1 MPNFDSLK
9 LNPYFLT
16 DKQVEWVKN
25 TVAGMTQEEK
35 IGQLFCF
42 IYYGGSEDEL
52 KNVTEKYK
60 AGGIMGRPM
69 PAQDV
74 LHMVAQLQQNSKIP
88 MLIAANFEAGGN
100 GLVAEGTNVGPCV
113 QVGATGDPGMAGKQG
128 YVCGREGAAVGAN
141 WSFAPVIDIL
151 KNYQNPIV
159 PTRAFGQD
167 ENLVADCGVAYTK
180 ACQEQGVA
188 VSIKH
193 FPGDGIDG
201 RDQHLVTSIN
211 SLSCEEWDDTF
222 GKAYKASIDA
232 GALTVMAGHIAMP
245 EYSRKLRPGIKDEDI
260 MPATL
265 APELMNDL
273 LRGQLGFNGMV
284 VTDASTMAG
293 MCIPMPREQ
302 LVPFTIAAGC
312 DMFLFTRNSDEDYG
326 YMKKG
331 VENGVISPERLD
343 EAVMRILGVKQA
355 LKLVEKKENGT
366 LIPALAD
373 AMKVVGC
380 AEHKEIEV
388 DCADRAVTLV
398 KNLDNVLPISPG
410 KHKRVLLYPI
420 TVGPGALSQP
430 VDVGGIMKEA
440 LEKEGFEVDIF
451 KPMGKGLEGFTVSAS
466 SVIDNYDLL
475 LYACNLTTKSNQTTV
490 RIEWEQPMGA
500 NCPIYITSL
509 PTIFVSFAN
518 PFHLQDVPRIR
529 TFINAYSFKD
539 VTIKAVIDKL
549 LGRSEFKGKDP
560 VDSFCGMW
568 DTHL

>member
-9 LNPYFLT
+9 QNPYNLN
-16 DKQVEWVKN
+16 DNQVKWVQD

-52 KNVTEKYK
+52 ANVVDKYK

-69 PAQDV
+69 PTKDV
-74 LHMVAQLQQNSKIP
+74 LHMVSELQNNSKIP

-113 QVGATGDPGMAGKQG
+113 QVGATGDAAMAGKQG

-151 KNYQNPIV
+151 KNPLNPIV
-159 PTRAFGQD
+159 PTRAFGGD
-167 ENLVADCGVAYTK
+167 EKLVADCGVAYTK

-193 FPGDGIDG
+193 FPGDGIDF
-201 RDQHLVTSIN
+201 RDQHLVTSVN
-211 SLSCEEWDDTF
+211 TLPCDEWDKTF
-222 GKAYKASIDA
+222 GEAYKASIDA
-232 GALTVMAGHIAMP
+232 GALTLMAGHISLPA
-245 EYSRKLRPGIKDEDI
+245 YSKKLRPDIKDEDI

-265 APELMNDL
+265 APELLNDL
-273 LRGQLGFNGMV
+273 LRDQLGFNGMI

-302 LVPFTIAAGC
+302 LVPYTIAAGC

-326 YMKKG
+326 YMRKG
-331 VENGVISPERLD
+331 VENGTITPERLD

-355 LKLVEKKENGT
+355 LSLIEKKENGT
-366 LIPALAD
+366 LVPSLDD
-373 AMKVVGC
+373 AMKVIGC
-380 AEHKEIEV
+380 EEHKQIEV
-388 DCADRAVTLV
+388 DCADQAVTLV
-398 KNLDNVLPISPG
+398 KNLDNALPINP
-410 KHKRVLLYPI
+410 KDHKRILLYPI
-420 TVGPGALSQP
+420 TSGEGVFGPVA
-430 VDVGGIMKEA
+430 DVGGIMKEA

-451 KPMGKGLEGFTVSAS
+451 KPMGAGLEGFTVSAS

-475 LYACNLTTKSNQTTV
+475 LYCCNMTTKSNQTTV

-500 NCPIYITSL
+500 NCPIYVTSL

-518 PFHLQDVPRIR
+518 PFHLQDVPRVR

-539 VTIKAVIDKL
+539 ITIKAVIDKL
-549 LGRSEFKGKDP
+549 MGKSEFKGKDP
-560 VDSFCGMW
+560 VDSFCGLW
-568 DTHL
+568 DTRL